1 MKFSPKVF
9 LRFSQ
14 SSRDIWLAGLWNNR
28 IKSGNTNQIKML
40 IKIRW
45 RGERRTTLNARG
57 RESRYPNPKDQG
69 RTRAGVLFLFSRYIF
84 IRYRSDSPNTHKRER
99 DPYNSSEPPVLQLL
113 SEPGMIHH
121 AQGPTLLHL
130 LLLSRRRITPS
141 SRSYGSYKRRVSF
154 MLCFLFLFLTSRQ
167 KTHQMHRS

>member
-1 MKFSPKVF
+1 MKGGKKNNIKRAVV
-9 LRFSQ
+9 
-14 SSRDIWLAGLWNNR
+14 SRDIR
-28 IKSGNTNQIKML
+28 IQ
-40 IKIRW
+40 KIRAE
-45 RGERRTTLNARG
+45 RG
-57 RESRYPNPKDQG
+57 QG
-69 RTRAGVLFLFSRYIF
+69 FSFSLLPIYFYKVSQRF
-84 IRYRSDSPNTHKRER
+84 QNSPNTHTRER